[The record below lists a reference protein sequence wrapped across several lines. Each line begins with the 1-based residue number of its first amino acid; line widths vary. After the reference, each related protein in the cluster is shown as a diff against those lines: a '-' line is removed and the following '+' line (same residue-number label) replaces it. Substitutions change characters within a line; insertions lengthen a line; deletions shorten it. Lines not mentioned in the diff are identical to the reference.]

1 MARCLVGPT
10 KTAERMHFKIN
21 ASNDEEKRNRRA
33 SVKHRLVFDSA
44 PASQDNP
51 RLNERDSTRLGMAGK
66 KTNVQQNAKKMY
78 YMLEESENSSE
89 DEVFQK
95 GLKNVKRRLIF
106 DDEPSV
112 EPEDRRE

>member
-1 MARCLVGPT
+1 
-10 KTAERMHFKIN
+10 
-21 ASNDEEKRNRRA
+21 
-33 SVKHRLVFDSA
+33 
-44 PASQDNP
+44 
-51 RLNERDSTRLGMAGK
+51 
-66 KTNVQQNAKKMY
+66 MY